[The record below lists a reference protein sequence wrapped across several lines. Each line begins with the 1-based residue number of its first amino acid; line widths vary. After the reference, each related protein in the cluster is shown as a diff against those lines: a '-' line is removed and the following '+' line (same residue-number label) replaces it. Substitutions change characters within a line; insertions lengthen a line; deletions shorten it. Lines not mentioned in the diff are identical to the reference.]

1 MSSIILQSTELTPR
15 GSVRAAAKAEA
26 RVATAAAAEQ
36 EPEGGA
42 RKNPFLAGLGE
53 RVRALR
59 SRRGM
64 TRKALSAAADV
75 SERHLANLE
84 YGTGNASALVLLQ
97 VAQALKCTLAE
108 LLGDATTRSP
118 EWLMIR
124 EMLEHA
130 DEDTLRRVRE
140 AVGEMLGLGGAHGR
154 GSSQRSSRVAMVGL
168 RGAGKSTLGQM
179 LAEDLDFPFVELSR
193 EIEKFAGCSIN
204 EIQALY
210 GQNAYR
216 RYERRAMEE
225 AIQIYPEAVIATP
238 GGLVSDPAT
247 FNLLLAH
254 CTTVWLQ
261 ADPEDHMRR
270 VAAQGDLRPMAGNSE
285 AMADL
290 KGILAGR
297 AAFYCKAEFR
307 LDTSAA
313 PLDVIFVAL
322 RKLVREALKFSG

>member
-1 MSSIILQSTELTPR
+1 MPPAPAPDSPGPALAGDHGTLS
-15 GSVRAAAKAEA
+15 
-26 RVATAAAAEQ
+26 AAE
-36 EPEGGA
+36 GSS
-42 RKNPFLAGLGE
+42 KHPFLIGLGE
-53 RVRALR
+53 RVKSLRA
-59 SRRGM
+59 RRGM
-64 TRKALSAAADV
+64 TRKALAAATDV

-84 YGTGNASALVLLQ
+84 YGVGNASVLILLQ

-108 LLGDATTRSP
+108 LLGDVTTRSP

-124 EMLEHA
+124 EMLEHS
-130 DEDTLRRVRE
+130 DEATLRRVRE
-140 AVGEMLGLGGAHGR
+140 ASGELLGPGGAHGR
-154 GSSQRSSRVAMVGL
+154 GSSQRSSRVALVGL
-168 RGAGKSTLGQM
+168 RGAGKSTLGQL

-204 EIQALY
+204 EIQNLY

-216 RYERRAMEE
+216 RYERRALEE

-261 ADPEDHMRR
+261 AEPEDHMQR
-270 VAAQGDLRPMAGNSE
+270 VAAQGDMRPMAGNRE
-285 AMADL
+285 AMQDL

-297 AAFYCKAEFR
+297 AAFYSKAEFK

-313 PLDVIFVAL
+313 SLEPTYAAL
-322 RKLVREALKFSG
+322 RTLVRQALKLPVS